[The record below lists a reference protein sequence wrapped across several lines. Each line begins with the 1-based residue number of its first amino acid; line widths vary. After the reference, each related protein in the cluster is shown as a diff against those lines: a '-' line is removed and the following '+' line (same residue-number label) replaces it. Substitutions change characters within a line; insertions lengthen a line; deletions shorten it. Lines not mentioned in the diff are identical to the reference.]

1 MVRADALKSIRQ
13 CPFIHRAFYE
23 TSTPTRGATKSDDVT
38 KTTYPSVLT
47 CGIADQSVCRDEGCA
62 SETDVSAKRDARNA
76 RGDRAHAHDHDDDD
90 DDDAMARG
98 CVDVDVVVSTAISTA
113 TDDARARAGVV
124 HAAVRGGSETT
135 VRARRGRRRAL

>member
-23 TSTPTRGATKSDDVT
+23 TSTPTRGVTKSGDVR

-76 RGDRAHAHDHDDDD
+76 RDDRAHAHDHD

-98 CVDVDVVVSTAISTA
+98 CVDVDVVVSTA

-124 HAAVRGGSETT
+124 YAAVRGGSETT
-135 VRARRGRRRAL
+135 VRARHGRRRAL